1 MNIMVSK
8 EECLST
14 INKFINC
21 FDINDAILLLNYLC
35 DIKESKYK
43 EEILNTIGSNIVL
56 LNSLIPNILEE
67 LERHFGLIRI
77 IDKNN
82 KLILVY

>member
-1 MNIMVSK
+1 MNIMVSR

-14 INKFINC
+14 INKFIKYS
-21 FDINDAILLLNYLC
+21 DINNAILLLNYLC

-43 EEILNTIGSNIVL
+43 EEILNIVGGNIIL
-56 LNSLIPNILEE
+56 LNSLVPNILEE
-67 LERHFGLIRI
+67 LERHFNLIRI
-77 IDKNN
+77 IDKNY

>member
-14 INKFINC
+14 INKFIKDS
-21 FDINDAILLLNYLC
+21 DINDAILLLNYLC
-35 DIKESKYK
+35 DIKESKYR
-43 EEILNTIGSNIVL
+43 EEILNIVGGNTIL
-56 LNSLIPNILEE
+56 LTSLIPNILEE
-67 LERHFGLIRI
+67 LERHFNLIRI
-77 IDKNN
+77 IDKDY

>member
-14 INKFINC
+14 INKFIKDS
-21 FDINDAILLLNYLC
+21 DINDAILLLNYLC
-35 DIKESKYK
+35 DIKESKYR
-43 EEILNTIGSNIVL
+43 EEILNIVGGNTIL
-56 LNSLIPNILEE
+56 LTSLIPNILEE
-67 LERHFGLIRI
+67 LERHFSLIRI
-77 IDKNN
+77 IDKDY

>member
-1 MNIMVSK
+1 MNIMVSR

-14 INKFINC
+14 INKFIKYS
-21 FDINDAILLLNYLC
+21 DINDAILLLNYLC
-35 DIKESKYK
+35 DIKESKYR
-43 EEILNTIGSNIVL
+43 EEILNTVGGDIIL

-67 LERHFGLIRI
+67 LERHFSLIRI